1 MTRSDVKKNTNN
13 KDKRKNTE
21 KRNNNNTRE
30 NEQLS
35 KTEIGRKAPK
45 QRPSE
50 TKTP

>member
-13 KDKRKNTE
+13 KMNTE

-30 NEQLS
+30 NGQLS